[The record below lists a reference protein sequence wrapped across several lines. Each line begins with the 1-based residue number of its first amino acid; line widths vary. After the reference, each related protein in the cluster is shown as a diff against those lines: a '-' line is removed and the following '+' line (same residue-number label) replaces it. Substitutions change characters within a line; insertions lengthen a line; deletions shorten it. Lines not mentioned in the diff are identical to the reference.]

1 MNIQNANSPQ
11 PVAEQA
17 ERAVLSVILRNPET
31 HLSRARGEGLT
42 PSMLHNPACSKLLQ
56 TIYALADD
64 EKAIDEATL
73 VDYLQNA
80 GELDRVGGGSG
91 IMDIAGAAPNTQH
104 FDQHMQLVRDRHTQR
119 FVIAGSSKIEE
130 AAQDSP
136 ESALRV
142 LREIAEA
149 ATLVGASKKCFQDFG
164 ESFNKFAARF
174 RDAKMGLAP
183 TQPTGIKELDEIN
196 GGMRPGELWIASGPT
211 SSGKS
216 ALAYQ
221 MAIPALDAGKK
232 VLIFTLEMTSDEV
245 IARLMS
251 CRGGIDLGAILN
263 SGKEDSRAT
272 LQKLKLQESGMRDSK
287 LLISDE
293 PNMSIDYICAQSE
306 MEAELGD
313 VGLVVVDYIQLLDG
327 GRKAGDTQEM
337 ELALYSRRL
346 KQLAKKLNC
355 PVISP
360 AQINDDGRLRGSRAI
375 GMDADVLLKITTE
388 GIVVDKYRNGA
399 RDQVLPLGLL
409 GQYQRFVTMDFKPQN
424 QYGR

>member
-17 ERAVLSVILRNPET
+17 ERAVISVILRHPET

-80 GELDRVGGGSG
+80 GELDRVGGGAG

-119 FVIAGSSKIEE
+119 FVISGSSKIEE
-130 AAQDSP
+130 AAHDSP

-149 ATLVGASKKCFQDFG
+149 AALVGSSKKCFQNFK
-164 ESFNKFAARF
+164 ESFEKFRS
-174 RDAKMGLAP
+174 RVEETKRGLAP
-183 TQPTGIKELDEIN
+183 IQPTGIKELDAIN

-245 IARLMS
+245 IARLIS
-251 CRGGIDLGAILN
+251 CRGGIDLGAIMN
-263 SGKEDSRAT
+263 SEGMDGQLMKKLS
-272 LQKLKLQESGMRDSK
+272 LQVSGMRDSK

-293 PNMSIDYICAQSE
+293 PSMSIDYVCAQSE

-327 GRKAGDTQEM
+327 GRKSGDTQEM

-360 AQINDDGRLRGSRAI
+360 AQLNDDGRLRGSRAI
-375 GMDADVLLKITTE
+375 GMDADVLLKITPE
-388 GIVVDKYRNGA
+388 GVVVDKYRNGA

-409 GQYQRFVTMDFKPQN
+409 GKYQRFVTMDFKPQN
-424 QYGR
+424 QYRR

>member
-17 ERAVLSVILRNPET
+17 ERSVLSVILRHPET

-64 EKAIDEATL
+64 EKSIDEATL

-80 GELDRVGGGSG
+80 GELDRVGGGAG

-130 AAQDSP
+130 AAKDSP

-142 LREIAEA
+142 LREVSEA
-149 ATLVGASKKCFQDFG
+149 AALVGSSKKCFQSFK
-164 ESFNKFAARF
+164 ESFDKFAARF
-174 RDAKMGLAP
+174 QAEKMGLAP
-183 TQPTGIKELDEIN
+183 SQPTGIKELDEIN
-196 GGMRPGELWIASGPT
+196 GGMRDGELWIASGAT

-245 IARLMS
+245 VARLIS

-263 SGKEDSRAT
+263 SGGASKEV
-272 LQKLKLQESGMRDSK
+272 LQKVKLQSMGMRDSK

-293 PNMSIDYICAQSE
+293 PNMSIDFICAQAE

-327 GRKAGDTQEM
+327 GRKSGDTQEM
-337 ELALYSRRL
+337 ELATYSRRL
-346 KQLAKKLNC
+346 KQLAKKLSC

-375 GMDADVLLKITTE
+375 GMDADVLLKITDH
-388 GIVVDKYRNGA
+388 GIAVDKYRNGA
-399 RDQVLPLGLL
+399 RNQVLPLGLL
-409 GQYQRFVTMDFKPQN
+409 GQYQKFVTMDFKPQN

>member
-17 ERAVLSVILRNPET
+17 ERAVISVILRHPET

-80 GELDRVGGGSG
+80 GELDRVGGGAG

-149 ATLVGASKKCFQDFG
+149 AALVGSSKKCFQNFK
-164 ESFNKFAARF
+164 ESFEKFRS
-174 RDAKMGLAP
+174 RVEETKRGLTP
-183 TQPTGIKELDEIN
+183 IQPTGIKELDAIN

-245 IARLMS
+245 IARLIS
-251 CRGGIDLGAILN
+251 CRGGIDLGAIMN
-263 SGKEDSRAT
+263 SEGMDGQLMKKLS
-272 LQKLKLQESGMRDSK
+272 LQVSGMRDSK

-293 PNMSIDYICAQSE
+293 PNMSIDYVCAQSE

-327 GRKAGDTQEM
+327 GRKSGDTQEM

-360 AQINDDGRLRGSRAI
+360 AQLNDDGRLRGSRAI
-375 GMDADVLLKITTE
+375 GMDADVLLKITPE
-388 GIVVDKYRNGA
+388 GVVVDKYRNGA

-409 GQYQRFVTMDFKPQN
+409 GQYQRFVTMDFKPRN